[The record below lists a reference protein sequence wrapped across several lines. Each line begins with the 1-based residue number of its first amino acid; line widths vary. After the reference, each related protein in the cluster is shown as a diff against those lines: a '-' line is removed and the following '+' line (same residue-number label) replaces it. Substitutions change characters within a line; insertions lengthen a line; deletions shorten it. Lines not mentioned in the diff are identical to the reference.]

1 MRGQEGRKE
10 RKKKKERKRKKKR
23 KRKRKR
29 RDLFYLPPPPKRGL
43 ERGEKLGI
51 ALGPM
56 REQPKQGQWSSDEA
70 KAKPAAREP
79 RAPG

>member
-43 ERGEKLGI
+43 ERGEKLD
-51 ALGPM
+51 P
-56 REQPKQGQWSSDEA
+56 RSD
-70 KAKPAAREP
+70 ARATETG
-79 RAPG
+79 AVEL